1 MSSIS
6 LYIDHMGAA
15 YRGKQARVS
24 KERSYKSDKVW
35 GNGILT

>member
-6 LYIDHMGAA
+6 LYIDHMSDA
-15 YRGKQARVS
+15 YRGKQTRVS

-35 GNGILT
+35 GYDILT